1 MTCDAYPAPPIASPP
16 AASAP
21 TAAAGPSPAVTVAS
35 QSAPGSATAAA
46 LPTSSESI
54 DRAAQLARLPAP
66 TANLLCS
73 SVEWYAARPVQRPTP
88 LTVQL
93 WIGQTTRL
101 LHAYQDLL
109 AHLVEMQ
116 VESLDAHNRMNAQL
130 FAAAEEMPGG
140 PPTD

>member
-1 MTCDAYPAPPIASPP
+1 MTCAASHYANTPAASPP

-21 TAAAGPSPAVTVAS
+21 TAAAGPSPASTTAS
-35 QSAPGSATAAA
+35 PPAPGSATAAA
-46 LPTSSESI
+46 LPTLSGSI
-54 DRAAQLARLPAP
+54 ERAAQLARLPAP

-116 VESLDAHNRMNAQL
+116 VEALDAQRPSRRP
-130 FAAAEEMPGG
+130 EE
-140 PPTD
+140 DK

>member
-1 MTCDAYPAPPIASPP
+1 MTCAASHYANPPAASPP

-21 TAAAGPSPAVTVAS
+21 TAAAGLSPAITSAS
-35 QSAPGSATAAA
+35 PPAPGSATAAA
-46 LPTSSESI
+46 LPTSSGSI
-54 DRAAQLARLPAP
+54 QQAAQLARQPAP

-116 VESLDAHNRMNAQL
+116 VESLDAHRPSRRP
-130 FAAAEEMPGG
+130 EE
-140 PPTD
+140 DK